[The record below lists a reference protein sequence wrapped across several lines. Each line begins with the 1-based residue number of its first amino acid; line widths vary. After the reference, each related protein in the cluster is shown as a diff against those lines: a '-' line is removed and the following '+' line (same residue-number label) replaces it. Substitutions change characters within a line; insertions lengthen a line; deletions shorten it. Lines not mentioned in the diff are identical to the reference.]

1 MVPPVRLLP
10 GSIGEILAT
19 ASETG
24 QISQADR
31 YGLMAAMFEESLD
44 EDEIRALNRLLRAIN
59 RGKIKI
65 GDRQTSRL

>member
-1 MVPPVRLLP
+1 MLPPIRLLP
-10 GSIGEILAT
+10 GSIAEMLAT

-65 GDRQTSRL
+65 SDR

>member
-1 MVPPVRLLP
+1 MVPPIRLLP
-10 GSIGEILAT
+10 GSIAEILAT

-65 GDRQTSRL
+65 GDRQTSPP